1 MPPEHAEALVKIVT
15 LPQVTFKKNKL
26 IIIKEIS

>member
-15 LPQVTFKKNKL
+15 LPQVTFKNKL